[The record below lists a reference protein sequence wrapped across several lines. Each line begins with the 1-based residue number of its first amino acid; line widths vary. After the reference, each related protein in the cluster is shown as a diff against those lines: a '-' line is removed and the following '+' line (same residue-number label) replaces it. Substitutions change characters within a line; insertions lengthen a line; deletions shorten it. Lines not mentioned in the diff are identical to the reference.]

1 ITPPPSI
8 RGNEATI
15 GFYQSLL
22 TRLRALPGVEAA
34 TLMGNRIGSGWSN
47 NTVAVVDGASPAAA
61 GPTPMRWNSVGPDYF
76 RALGTPI
83 LLGRDFRDADLQ
95 SSSPVA
101 IVNETFTKRYL
112 AGRPALGH
120 RVALSTDPSSRQ
132 FEIVGVAANSHYTS
146 VRETDRPMAYFLFS
160 QVPGVSGM
168 HVELRTAGDPAALA
182 PLVRR
187 AVQEIGPD
195 LPLLNPMTQQQ
206 QFSRT
211 YASERLFARLAA
223 AFGVLAAVLVA
234 SGLYGSLSY
243 RVSRRVP
250 EIGIRMALGARRGQ
264 VMWMV

>member
-132 FEIVGVAANSHYTS
+132 FEIVGVAADS
-146 VRETDRPMAYFLFS
+146 L
-160 QVPGVSGM
+160 
-168 HVELRTAGDPAALA
+168 
-182 PLVRR
+182 
-187 AVQEIGPD
+187 
-195 LPLLNPMTQQQ
+195 LPLLTGP
-206 QFSRT
+206 R
-211 YASERLFARLAA
+211 RLGHARRAAHGRGSGGARAARPPCGAGNRPRPAAPQPDDAA
-223 AFGVLAAVLVA
+223 AAVQPHV
-234 SGLYGSLSY
+234 
-243 RVSRRVP
+243 RQR
-250 EIGIRMALGARRGQ
+250 
-264 VMWMV
+264 